1 MKEEERGPCG
11 LRDSQDISNREEERG
26 RGGLGRDR
34 EIVAGIQAKTWR
46 RPSAVCGESV
56 L

>member
-1 MKEEERGPCG
+1 MKEKERGRCG

-34 EIVAGIQAKTWR
+34 KIIAGIQAETGR
-46 RPSAVCGESV
+46 RPSAVCRELV